1 MGTPRVEAESRL
13 NDELPSSIEL
23 CGRALSIERFACA
36 MRKKH
41 ASVEITAKPPVATF
55 RAFRD

>member
-1 MGTPRVEAESRL
+1 MGTPFLEAESRL

-23 CGRALSIERFACA
+23 CGRAFSIERFACA

-41 ASVEITAKPPVATF
+41 ASVEIAAKPPVATF